1 MSITLKRLY
10 LDFLRQRYRDTKSR
24 KVKIMLIDQ
33 LCRDAGFHRK
43 HAIRTL
49 NQRPQLKAKRG
60 RRRLYSD
67 GARYHLKKLW
77 LAMEQVN
84 GRRMVAM
91 LPDWLKHYEAPEYG
105 PLIEKEL
112 CSMSHATI
120 ERFLR
125 PYRAEMG
132 RKLRTGTKP
141 GNLRNRIP
149 IKPFDRNVAVPGYM
163 EADTVAHCGG
173 SLSGEFVW
181 SLTGVDRLLGWTENR
196 AVWNKLAKEVVEA
209 VEDIEKSLPFPLKG
223 LSSDNGGEF
232 HNDLLISHLAPSK
245 NRPREIFLTRGRPYK
260 KNDQCYVEQKNY
272 THVRKLLGYDRID
285 CPSVKDLVNDLY
297 KNEWGLLQNFF
308 IPQVKLIEKI
318 RVGAKYKRKHSK
330 PMTPYQ
336 RLMECSQIPDQVKK
350 DLTKKFESL
359 NPFELKDGIER
370 KLKRI
375 WDTQKKFEQT
385 HKLRSVASL
394 PPGNISS

>member
-245 NRPREIFLTRGRPYK
+245 NRPREI
-260 KNDQCYVEQKNY
+260 
-272 THVRKLLGYDRID
+272 
-285 CPSVKDLVNDLY
+285 S
-297 KNEWGLLQNFF
+297 
-308 IPQVKLIEKI
+308 
-318 RVGAKYKRKHSK
+318 
-330 PMTPYQ
+330 
-336 RLMECSQIPDQVKK
+336 
-350 DLTKKFESL
+350 
-359 NPFELKDGIER
+359 
-370 KLKRI
+370 
-375 WDTQKKFEQT
+375 
-385 HKLRSVASL
+385 
-394 PPGNISS
+394 

>member
-1 MSITLKRLY
+1 
-10 LDFLRQRYRDTKSR
+10 LDFLRERYQHAKSR
-24 KVKIMLIDQ
+24 KMKIMLIDQ

-49 NQRPQLKAKRG
+49 NQVPHLKARRG

-67 GARYHLKKLW
+67 GARYHLRKLW
-77 LAMEQVN
+77 LLMEQVN

-91 LPDWLKHYEAPEYG
+91 MPRWLKNYQVPGYG

-112 CSMSHATI
+112 LSMSHATI

-141 GNLRNRIP
+141 GNLRHRIP
-149 IKPFDRNVAVPGYM
+149 IKAFDRNVAVPGYL
-163 EADTVAHCGG
+163 EGDTVAHCGG
-173 SLSGEFVW
+173 SMSGEFLW

-196 AVWNKLAKEVVEA
+196 AVWHKEAKEIVEA
-209 VEDIEKSLPFPLKG
+209 LNDIEDTLPFAFKG
-223 LSSDNGGEF
+223 LSSDNGVEF
-232 HNDLLISHLAPSK
+232 HNDLVISHLAPSK
-245 NRPREIFLTRGRPYK
+245 NKKREIFLTRGRPYK

-297 KNEWGLLQNFF
+297 KNEWGLLQNYF

-318 RVGAKYKRKHSK
+318 RVGSKYKRKHDK
-330 PMTPYQ
+330 PLTPYQ
-336 RLMECSQIPDQVKK
+336 RLMQCPQIPEQVKK
-350 DLTKKFESL
+350 DLTQKYDSL
-359 NPFELKDGIER
+359 NPFELKAGIER
-370 KLKRI
+370 KLKII
-375 WDTQKKFEQT
+375 WDMQRKFDQT
-385 HKLRSVASL
+385 RNQRSVALL
-394 PPGNISS
+394 PPGNISKRG